1 MLGNAKGALPQA
13 QKKKKTRFSS
23 TASMGKHELN
33 FLLLKCLEVCASD
46 CNCFSGALRNALT
59 ASLVQCVLRECNR
72 IVRQDDTV
80 TEKVCCCV

>member
-1 MLGNAKGALPQA
+1 MRGEPYLQFKR
-13 QKKKKTRFSS
+13 KKTRFSS

-33 FLLLKCLEVCASD
+33 FLLLKFPYVCASD
-46 CNCFSGALRNALT
+46 CNCFSGARTNALT

>member
-1 MLGNAKGALPQA
+1 MSGDARGALPQA

-33 FLLLKCLEVCASD
+33 FLLLKFPYVCASD
-46 CNCFSGALRNALT
+46 CNCFSGARRNALT

-80 TEKVCCCV
+80 MEKVCCCI

>member
-1 MLGNAKGALPQA
+1 MLGDARGALPPA
-13 QKKKKTRFSS
+13 QKKKNSFQFHCFYGK
-23 TASMGKHELN
+23 KHELN
-33 FLLLKCLEVCASD
+33 FLLLKFPYVCASD
-46 CNCFSGALRNALT
+46 CNCFSGARTNALT